1 MEFVRNGQKTTYSF
15 NTEQMSLLIR
25 AHYKKLKRD
34 VSISFNY
41 NKQYGSD
48 NLFSCKVTENIVDP
62 VTGKKTKSNFTLSL
76 DDIRHIVK
84 KELNVDNATLL
95 DIVSDALVT
104 EHFNKKTKKP
114 CRKIVNRTFTI
125 TELGKGKTYKR
136 VKKLQGKKKNSEN

>member
-15 NTEQMSLLIR
+15 NTEQISLLIR

-41 NKQYGSD
+41 KKQYGSD
-48 NLFSCKVTENIVDP
+48 NLFSCKATENIVDP
-62 VTGKKTKSNFTLSL
+62 ETGKTTKSYFTLSL

-104 EHFNKKTKKP
+104 EHFNKKTKKT
-114 CRKIVNRTFTI
+114 CRKIINRTFTV